1 VVTSCGNY
9 YVTARRHPDNEAK
22 TPRRCWT
29 SAMLGRLGRFF
40 KLSRQHKVVLT
51 SFHPSPSRLFRFP
64 PSSPTQLPAICPL
77 VPAPAPTPC
86 VHSVPRRFLSGLAS
100 GCTNSYSISSSSSS
114 SSSRRSWAMRSKDA
128 HSSQPVIGR
137 FPSRTSALWLRL
149 EIRFMIIFIHHEI
162 WQYNNKQ
169 ITREKLCYLN

>member
-100 GCTNSYSISSSSSS
+100 GCTNSYSIS
-114 SSSRRSWAMRSKDA
+114 AQQQQQQ
-128 HSSQPVIGR
+128 QPPVLGYEVER
-137 FPSRTSALWLRL
+137 CTQLTTGDRTFPLPDICPLATVRD
-149 EIRFMIIFIHHEI
+149 
-162 WQYNNKQ
+162 
-169 ITREKLCYLN
+169 

>member
-1 VVTSCGNY
+1 M
-9 YVTARRHPDNEAK
+9 RKLLRHCAA
-22 TPRRCWT
+22 TPRQRSENT
-29 SAMLGRLGRFF
+29 AAVLDQRHARSIGPVFQAIKTTQGSADQF
-40 KLSRQHKVVLT
+40 
-51 SFHPSPSRLFRFP
+51 PSTPIP
-64 PSSPTQLPAICPL
+64 AVPISSLLPNPTPCHLPTCPCSG
-77 VPAPAPTPC
+77 PTPC
-86 VHSVPRRFLSGLAS
+86 VHSVRRRFLSGLAT
-100 GCTNSYSISSSSSS
+100 GCTNSYSISSS

-137 FPSRTSALWLRL
+137 FPCRTSALWLRL

>member
-51 SFHPSPSRLFRFP
+51 SFHPPPSRLFRFP
-64 PSSPTQLPAICPL
+64 PHLPNPTPCHLPTGPCSG
-77 VPAPAPTPC
+77 PTPC

-100 GCTNSYSISSSSSS
+100 GCTNSYSIS
-114 SSSRRSWAMRSKDA
+114 AQQQQ
-128 HSSQPVIGR
+128 QPPVLGYEVER
-137 FPSRTSALWLRL
+137 CTQLTTGDRTFPLPDICPLATVRD
-149 EIRFMIIFIHHEI
+149 
-162 WQYNNKQ
+162 
-169 ITREKLCYLN
+169 